1 MTPIVGFVAALRDAG
16 VRVSVAESIEAFRA
30 LDAVGYGERGV
41 VRDALGLVLAKTA
54 DEKQL
59 FEECFDRY
67 FGAPPEHLAASGS
80 NAARSRGD
88 DDAARSA
95 GGGDEAARSPLA
107 RMLLS
112 GDRGGLATAVELAAD
127 ASELRAV
134 RYPTQRNM
142 AVQRILERVGDD
154 ALLREITELRAS
166 SEEARRDLAQRLER
180 GRAELRERVRV
191 RVDRRL
197 ALAAPANERRRD
209 EVLATTPLRSLDRS
223 ELERMRAVA
232 RAMAKRL
239 ALRFGRVRK
248 RRRRGMLDVRHTLR
262 RAMAYG
268 GVPFSPAWKR
278 RRVRKPRLI
287 VLCDVSGSVAAV
299 AQFLLLVV
307 YGLTEALDGIRSF
320 AFTGR
325 LVEVSAIFEREPV
338 ETAIPRV
345 LREAGF
351 GSSDYGGSLDDFVR
365 GWLDRVDRRTAIVV
379 LGDARSN
386 YGNPRVDLLE
396 LLHARAG
403 RLIWLNPEHRTSWGT
418 GDSEMLRYLPHC
430 DVARVCANLNDLE
443 SAVAGLLLPRR

>member
-1 MTPIVGFVAALRDAG
+1 MTPIVGFIGALRDAG
-16 VRVSVAESIEAFRA
+16 VRVSVAESVEAFRA
-30 LDAVGYGERGV
+30 LDAVGYGEREIA
-41 VRDALGLVLAKTA
+41 RDALGLVLAKTA
-54 DEKQL
+54 EEQQL

-67 FGAPPEHLAASGS
+67 FGAPPERGGSGAADP
-80 NAARSRGD
+80 AARGSGGD
-88 DDAARSA
+88 D
-95 GGGDEAARSPLA
+95 AARSPLA
-107 RMLLS
+107 RMLLG
-112 GDRGGLATAVELAAD
+112 GDGGGLAAAVELAAD
-127 ASELRAV
+127 ASDLRSV

-142 AVQRILERVGDD
+142 AVQRILERLGDD
-154 ALLREITELRAS
+154 ALLREIGALRALPG
-166 SEEARRDLAQRLER
+166 ERGREIARRLER
-180 GRAELRERVRV
+180 GRDALRTRVRA

-209 EVLATTPLRSLDRS
+209 EILATTSLRTLDRA
-223 ELERMRAVA
+223 ELERMRLVA

-248 RRRRGMLDVRHTLR
+248 RRRRGLLDVRRTLR

-278 RRVRKPRLI
+278 RRIRKPRLL

-307 YGLTEALDGIRSF
+307 YGLTEALEGIRSF

-325 LVEVSAIFEREPV
+325 LFEVSAIFEREPI
-338 ETAIPRV
+338 ESAIPRV

-351 GSSDYGGSLDDFVR
+351 GSSDYGGSLEDFVR
-365 GWLDRVDRRTAIVV
+365 GWLDRVDRRTSIVV

-386 YGNPRVDLLE
+386 FGDPRVDLLE

-430 DVARVCANLNDLE
+430 DVARVCANLKDLE
-443 SAVAGLLLPRR
+443 NAVAGLLLPRR